1 VPQAAERKALERS
14 LKKLNENT
22 ITLAELS
29 EIAIRK
35 AVYGLDRLDPGVAD
49 DVFILD
55 QEIYALQVEIEK
67 TCVDLLALH
76 APVARDL
83 RTITT
88 CLKIT
93 TDLDR
98 IGRYA
103 KDIAE
108 LVLQF
113 HAKEPNPAG
122 TLGKIPRMAEV
133 AVDLVDRATRA
144 FVERDAESVRHIEED
159 DDAVDLLHDEI
170 FQEIVAQMKAG
181 ALDIEVGA
189 RYILVTR
196 YLERIADHAVNIGQR
211 VVYMVTGDLA
221 PRVRAAERAKGRPPA
236 RDGGPRGST
245 GDNHRG
251 TDK

>member
-1 VPQAAERKALERS
+1 MPQAAERKALERGLRS
-14 LKKLNENT
+14 LNENMT
-22 ITLAELS
+22 TLAELS

-35 AVYGLDRLDPGVAD
+35 AIDGFDRLDPGVAD
-49 DVFILD
+49 DVFTLD
-55 QEIYALQVEIEK
+55 QEIYALQLEIEK

-88 CLKIT
+88 SLKIT

-108 LVLQF
+108 VTLQF
-113 HAKEPNPAG
+113 RGREPNHLRNTG
-122 TLGKIPRMAEV
+122 SIPQMTELAIR
-133 AVDLVDRATRA
+133 LVDKAIRA
-144 FVERDAESVRHIEED
+144 FVARDAESVRHIEED
-159 DDAVDLLHDEI
+159 DDAVDLLHDRA
-170 FQEIVAQMKAG
+170 FQELVDKMKSG
-181 ALDIEVGA
+181 VLDIEVGA

-211 VVYMVTGDLA
+211 VVYMVTGETV
-221 PRVRAAERAKGRPPA
+221 PRVRAAERSKP
-236 RDGGPRGST
+236 
-245 GDNHRG
+245 
-251 TDK
+251 